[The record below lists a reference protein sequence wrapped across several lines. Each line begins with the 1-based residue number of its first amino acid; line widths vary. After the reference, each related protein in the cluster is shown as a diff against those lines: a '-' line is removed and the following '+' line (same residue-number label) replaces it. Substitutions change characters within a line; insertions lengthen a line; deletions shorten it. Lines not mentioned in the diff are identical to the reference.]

1 MGRPVMEATL
11 TSKGQAT
18 VPKAVREHLG
28 IRPGG
33 KIRYFIHPDGT
44 VLILP
49 VRPVSAL
56 RGMLRSDKHVT
67 IGQMDDAI
75 RRKAAARDRRSRSR

>member
-1 MGRPVMEATL
+1 MEATL

-18 VPKAVREHLG
+18 VPKAVRDHLG
-28 IRPGG
+28 VRPGD

-49 VRPVSAL
+49 VRPVSVL
-56 RGMLRSDKHVT
+56 RGMLKSHKHVT
-67 IGQMDDAI
+67 VEQMDEAI
-75 RRKAAARDRRSRSR
+75 RKKAAARDRRSRSR